1 MTTTIKFQTTDG
13 ISHAFCQSDPQRIQT
28 ILNSIKQPAHL
39 FENTLIISTSLCTS
53 LFAGN
58 TIAKIEV
65 TGPGIDVRNLVHQH
79 KIQLTTIEADSDFS
93 DVGVVG
99 NAALMPHV
107 EFHFLGSNQ
116 FSVWIRDDDT
126 PRLTHLDI
134 LQRLANIL
142 DAKWLYYSVGVT
154 GIGLINMQA
163 TTRIDIYMEQ
173 LVLPEGTWHTE
184 CIYC

>member
-13 ISHAFCQSDPQRIQT
+13 VSHAFCQSDPQRIQT

-79 KIQLTTIEADSDFS
+79 KIQLTTFEAESDFG
-93 DVGVVG
+93 DVGAG
-99 NAALMPHV
+99 NNAALMPRV
-107 EFHFLGSNQ
+107 DFRFLGSNQ
-116 FSVWIRDDDT
+116 FSVWIRDDT
-126 PRLTHLDI
+126 PNLTRLDI
-134 LQRLANIL
+134 LQRLANIF
-142 DAKWLYYSVGVT
+142 DAKWLYYSVGTT
-154 GIGLINMQA
+154 GIGLINITA